1 MLGNLACL
9 RFFDPAA
16 IPHRVY
22 YVSALRALEE
32 GGLSAL
38 MDLVRGEVRRH
49 AATLLVL
56 DGLLATEEAG
66 ASDRILRGFMH
77 GLQDHLGLWAA

>member
-1 MLGNLACL
+1 
-9 RFFDPAA
+9 
-16 IPHRVY
+16 
-22 YVSALRALEE
+22 
-32 GGLSAL
+32 